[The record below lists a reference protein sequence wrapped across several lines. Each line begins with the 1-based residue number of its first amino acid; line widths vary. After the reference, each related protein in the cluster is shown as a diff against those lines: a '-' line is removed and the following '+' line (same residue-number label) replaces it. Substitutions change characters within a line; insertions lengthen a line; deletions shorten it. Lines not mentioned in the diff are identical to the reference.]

1 MKRKR
6 KKSNSKKEISFFK
19 EYNFEITVFAMFVL
33 GVFLLVE
40 KMEISQTLFKFIKT
54 TIFLFADL
62 IKAFRDSIYDTLSW
76 LELSDLVGVVLIL
89 FASYL
94 IALRIR
100 VRLLMLYPK
109 IYECQYCDNKNKLK
123 RIPKRLKHRIIH
135 FALRL
140 RVYYYQCDNCYKKQ
154 LIVITK
160 KR

>member
-6 KKSNSKKEISFFK
+6 KKSNSKKEVSFLK
-19 EYNFEITVFAMFVL
+19 EYNFEITVFVIFVL

-40 KMEISQTLFKFIKT
+40 KMEITQTLFKVIKA

-62 IKAFRDSIYDTLSW
+62 IKAIRDSIYDALGW
-76 LELSDLVGVVLIL
+76 IELSDLVGVILIL
-89 FASYL
+89 FALYL

-100 VRLLMLYPK
+100 IRLLMLYPK
-109 IYECQYCDNKNKLK
+109 NTECQYCDNKNKLK
-123 RIPKRLKHRIIH
+123 RIRKKLKHRIIH

-154 LIVITK
+154 LIIITK

>member
-19 EYNFEITVFAMFVL
+19 EYNFEITVLAMFVL
-33 GVFLLVE
+33 GIFLLVE

-62 IKAFRDSIYDTLSW
+62 IKAIRDSIYDTLSW

-89 FASYL
+89 FALYL

-100 VRLLMLYPK
+100 VKLLMLYPK

-123 RIPKRLKHRIIH
+123 RIPKKFKHRIIH

>member
-6 KKSNSKKEISFFK
+6 KKSNSKKEVPFFK

-62 IKAFRDSIYDTLSW
+62 IKAIRDSIYDTLSW

-89 FASYL
+89 FALYL

-123 RIPKRLKHRIIH
+123 RIPKKLKHRIIH

>member
-1 MKRKR
+1 
-6 KKSNSKKEISFFK
+6 
-19 EYNFEITVFAMFVL
+19 MFVL

-94 IALRIR
+94 IGLRIR

-123 RIPKRLKHRIIH
+123 RIPKKLKHRIIH

-140 RVYYYQCDNCYKKQ
+140 RVYYYQCDDCYKKQ

>member
-94 IALRIR
+94 IGLRIR

-123 RIPKRLKHRIIH
+123 RIPKKLKHRIIH

-140 RVYYYQCDNCYKKQ
+140 RVYYYQCDDCYKKQ

>member
-6 KKSNSKKEISFFK
+6 KKSKSKQKVSFFK
-19 EYNFEITVFAMFVL
+19 EYNFEVTVFSMFLL

-40 KMEISQTLFKFIKT
+40 NMEISQTLFKIIKT

-62 IKAFRDSIYDTLSW
+62 VKAIRNSIYNTLNW
-76 LELSDLVGVVLIL
+76 LELSDLVGVFLII
-89 FASYL
+89 FALYL

-109 IYECQYCDNKNKLK
+109 IYECQNCDNKNKLK
-123 RIPKRLKHRIIH
+123 RIPKRLKHRVID

-140 RVYYYQCDNCYKKQ
+140 RVYYYQCDDCYKKQ
-154 LIVITK
+154 LIIITK
-160 KR
+160 RR

>member
-6 KKSNSKKEISFFK
+6 KKSNSKKEVSFFK

-62 IKAFRDSIYDTLSW
+62 IKAIRDSIYDTLSW

-109 IYECQYCDNKNKLK
+109 TYECQYCDNKNKLK
-123 RIPKRLKHRIIH
+123 RIPKKLKHRIIH

>member
-62 IKAFRDSIYDTLSW
+62 IKAIRDSIYDTLSW

-89 FASYL
+89 FALYL

-123 RIPKRLKHRIIH
+123 RIPKKLKHRIIH

-154 LIVITK
+154 LIIITK

>member
-6 KKSNSKKEISFFK
+6 KKSNTKKEVSFFK
-19 EYNFEITVFAMFVL
+19 EYNFELTVLGMFLL

-40 KMEISQTLFKFIKT
+40 KMEISQTLFKIIKA
-54 TIFLFADL
+54 TIFLFADF
-62 IKAFRDSIYDTLSW
+62 IKSIRDSIYNILSW
-76 LELSDLVGVVLIL
+76 LELSDLVGIILIL
-89 FASYL
+89 FALYL

-100 VRLLMLYPK
+100 VRLQMLYPK
-109 IYECQYCDNKNKLK
+109 VYKCQNCDNKNKLK

-140 RVYYYQCDNCYKKQ
+140 RVYYYQCDDCYKKQ
-154 LIVITK
+154 LIITTK

>member
-6 KKSNSKKEISFFK
+6 KKSSTKKEASFFK
-19 EYNFEITVFAMFVL
+19 EYNFEITVFVMFLL

-40 KMEISQTLFKFIKT
+40 KMEISHTLFQIIKD
-54 TIFLFADL
+54 TIFLFADF
-62 IKAFRDSIYDTLSW
+62 IKVIRDSIYDILRW
-76 LELSDLVGVVLIL
+76 LELSDLVGVILIL
-89 FASYL
+89 FAFYL

-100 VRLLMLYPK
+100 FRLLTMYPK
-109 IYECQYCDNKNKLK
+109 VYECQNCDNQNKLK

-140 RVYYYQCDNCYKKQ
+140 RVYYYQCDDCYKKQ
-154 LIVITK
+154 LIIITK